1 MTAVL
6 GLSAFY
12 HDAAAALIVDGRVV
26 AASQQERFSRKKH
39 DDAFPAE
46 AIADCL
52 AQAGL
57 TADDLDYVAFYEKPL
72 RKFDRWLNT
81 VAAYAPRGY
90 RAFRQAVPNW
100 LKLKLYLRRAL
111 EERFPTRRRLPL
123 VFTEHHEAHAASAFF
138 PSPFESAAILTIDG
152 VGEWSTTTIGIG
164 RGGRL
169 ELLDEMRFPH
179 SLGLL
184 YAAFTYYCGFRI
196 NSGEYKLMGL
206 APYGQPVYRDV
217 ILERLLDLKEDG
229 SFRLDMRYFRYGY
242 GLTMTSRKFDRLF
255 GGTPRSPESEITDRY
270 KNLAASIQSVTE
282 EIMLRQ
288 ARFAYRRTGESRLVM
303 AGGVAL
309 NCVGNGRIFR
319 EGPFREL
326 WIQPAAGDAG
336 GAVGAA
342 WFVWHQLLGEPRA
355 PVGVD
360 RQQASFLG
368 PAFPGTTVEAAL
380 TQASASFVR
389 CDSFAEVCRRVAKA
403 LAQQKVVGWFQGRM
417 EFGPRALGSRSILGD
432 PRDPKMQSQ
441 LNMKIKFR
449 ESFRPFA
456 PSILREH
463 ASRYFDVPDDF
474 ESPYML
480 LVAPVR
486 PEFRHHFP
494 AITHVDGTARIQ
506 TVDAQR
512 QPYFHAL
519 IEEFYRV
526 TGCPMVINT
535 SFNVRGEP
543 MVCSPEEAY
552 RGFIMTD
559 MDLLAIDHFL
569 LYKTEQSSTIDP
581 NERDNFQRA
590 YHAFD

>member
-1 MTAVL
+1 
-6 GLSAFY
+6 
-12 HDAAAALIVDGRVV
+12 
-26 AASQQERFSRKKH
+26 
-39 DDAFPAE
+39 
-46 AIADCL
+46 
-52 AQAGL
+52 
-57 TADDLDYVAFYEKPL
+57 
-72 RKFDRWLNT
+72 
-81 VAAYAPRGY
+81 
-90 RAFRQAVPNW
+90 
-100 LKLKLYLRRAL
+100 
-111 EERFPTRRRLPL
+111 
-123 VFTEHHEAHAASAFF
+123 
-138 PSPFESAAILTIDG
+138 
-152 VGEWSTTTIGIG
+152 
-164 RGGRL
+164 
-169 ELLDEMRFPH
+169 
-179 SLGLL
+179 
-184 YAAFTYYCGFRI
+184 
-196 NSGEYKLMGL
+196 
-206 APYGQPVYRDV
+206 
-217 ILERLLDLKEDG
+217 
-229 SFRLDMRYFRYGY
+229 
-242 GLTMTSRKFDRLF
+242 
-255 GGTPRSPESEITDRY
+255 
-270 KNLAASIQSVTE
+270 
-282 EIMLRQ
+282 
-288 ARFAYRRTGESRLVM
+288 
-303 AGGVAL
+303 
-309 NCVGNGRIFR
+309 
-319 EGPFREL
+319 
-326 WIQPAAGDAG
+326 
-336 GAVGAA
+336 
-342 WFVWHQLLGEPRA
+342 
-355 PVGVD
+355 
-360 RQQASFLG
+360 
-368 PAFPGTTVEAAL
+368 VEAAL